1 MFRAFRDAPLKRKLM
16 LIVMSASGV
25 VVMAAFLA
33 FAISEAFTYRKSLRR
48 EISALGEIVGIN
60 TAAAVMFHDR
70 LAAEETLSALRAN
83 PHIVATYLLAKDGT
97 VFATYIAMDA
107 NHYPLR
113 PETPPRMAE
122 KADFFRSWNF
132 DQEAVVPIFLD
143 GQKVSTVIV
152 LADMKGLWARLT
164 GFLVVAVVFMLGSFT
179 AVYLLFSRLQ
189 GAITDPILSLAKTMR
204 QISKEKN
211 YSLCVIKET
220 GGEIGDLIDGF
231 NEMLEQIQ
239 SRDEQLGRHS
249 AELEEKVL
257 QRTAE
262 LKESEERTR
271 IILSAALDGVLTI
284 DAAGVIDSFNP
295 AAERIFGYAAAEVIG
310 KNIAILV
317 PDRHQNQIKEF
328 VYKYLK
334 TEGPKDSGYRTEGI
348 GLRKDGGWVPLE
360 ASVNDF
366 WIHGRRMFTC
376 ILRDIK
382 ERKEI
387 EGQLR
392 KLSRAVEQSPASVVI
407 TNRDGTI
414 EYVNPRFEKLTGYS
428 IAEAIGNNPRIL
440 KTGMQDEKFY
450 KNMWETVL
458 SGNVW
463 QGELCNRKKNGDLY
477 WERALIAP
485 VRNARGE
492 ITHFVAVKEDISES
506 RQAAEELRIAK
517 EAAEAANR
525 AKSDFLANMSHEL
538 RTPLNSVIGFSR
550 VLAKGFFGK
559 LNEKQNEYV
568 RYIEDSGNHL
578 LGLIND
584 ILDLSKV
591 EAGKMKLE
599 VSPVVLKDLFHASI
613 AMLKERAL
621 KHNVQLSLHTDP
633 GLGETIE
640 ADERKVKQILFNL
653 LTNAVKFTPE
663 GGSVTLTA
671 SQEADSLLVCVED
684 TGIGIKAD
692 EIGKLFSEFTQLESV
707 YTKKYEGTGLGLALT
722 KRLVELHGGK
732 IWVESE
738 EGKGSRFFFTLP
750 CRQIPVAAESE
761 ASGEAPGT
769 VPVESARPEELVM
782 DCGAF
787 LGKVKD
793 VLTFHKRNGTGF
805 GILRLELKADVE
817 AEVLL
822 KAGNIVLENTRK
834 DEIIGHGDRPNIL
847 YVILKNIDGTALEKT
862 SARLVDTLHARGHEF
877 AHKTVVYPEHG
888 QDVESLLRAFSKAPD
903 S

>member
-1 MFRAFRDAPLKRKLM
+1 MFRVFRDAPLKRQLM

-25 VVMAAFLA
+25 VVMVAFMAL
-33 FAISEAFTYRKSLRR
+33 AISETLRNM
-48 EISALGEIVGIN
+48 G
-60 TAAAVMFHDR
+60 
-70 LAAEETLSALRAN
+70 
-83 PHIVATYLLAKDGT
+83 
-97 VFATYIAMDA
+97 
-107 NHYPLR
+107 
-113 PETPPRMAE
+113 
-122 KADFFRSWNF
+122 
-132 DQEAVVPIFLD
+132 
-143 GQKVSTVIV
+143 
-152 LADMKGLWARLT
+152 GLWTPLT
-164 GFLVVAVVFMLGSFT
+164 EFLVVAVIFMLGSVAAAYF
-179 AVYLLFSRLQ
+179 VFSRLQ
-189 GAITDPILSLAKTMR
+189 GIITTPIQHLAKTMR

-211 YSLCVIKET
+211 YSICVIKET

-231 NEMLEQIQ
+231 NEMLGQIQ
-239 SRDEQLGRHS
+239 SRDKHLGRYS
-249 AELEEKVL
+249 EDLEEKVL

-271 IILSAALDGVLTI
+271 IVLSAALDAILTI
-284 DAAGVIDSFNP
+284 DESGVIDTFNP
-295 AAERIFGYAAAEVIG
+295 AAERIFGYTAEEVIG

-328 VYKYLK
+328 ADKYLMF
-334 TEGPKDSGYRTEGI
+334 EGPKDSGYRSEGI

-360 ASVNDF
+360 ATVNDF
-366 WIHGRRMFTC
+366 SIHGRRMFTC
-376 ILRDIK
+376 ILRDIT

-387 EGQLR
+387 ETQLR
-392 KLSRAVEQSPASVVI
+392 KLSRAVEQSPVSVVI

-414 EYVNPRFEKLTGYS
+414 EYVNPLFEKLTGYS
-428 IAEAIGNNPRIL
+428 SDEAIGNNPRIL
-440 KTGMQDEKFY
+440 KTGMQDENFY
-450 KNMWETVL
+450 KTMWETLL

-463 QGELCNRKKNGDLY
+463 QGEICNRKKNGDIY
-477 WERALIAP
+477 WELALIAP
-485 VRNARGE
+485 VRNTRGD
-492 ITHFVAVKEDISES
+492 ITHFVAVKEDISE
-506 RQAAEELRIAK
+506 RKQAAEELRVAK
-517 EAAEAANR
+517 EAAETANR

-568 RYIEDSGNHL
+568 HYIEDSGNHL

-599 VSPVVLKDLFHASI
+599 PSTVALKDLFLSSI
-613 AMLKERAL
+613 AMLKERAM
-621 KHNVQLSLHTDP
+621 KHSVQLSLRTDP

-671 SQEADSLLVCVED
+671 SQEADIVFVCVED
-684 TGIGIKAD
+684 TGIGIKA
-692 EIGKLFSEFTQLESV
+692 EEMGKLFTEFTQLESV
-707 YTKKYEGTGLGLALT
+707 YNKKYEGTGLGLALT

-750 CRQIPVAAESE
+750 CRQIPVSEESE
-761 ASGEAPGT
+761 ASEELPVT
-769 VPVESARPEELVM
+769 VSAESARPEELVM

-787 LGKVKD
+787 LGKVSD
-793 VLTFHKRNGTGF
+793 VLTFHKRKGTGF
-805 GILRLELKADVE
+805 GILRIELNADVE
-817 AEVLL
+817 AEALL
-822 KAGNIVLENTRK
+822 EAGNIVLENTRK

-847 YVILKNIDGTALEKT
+847 YVLLKDIDGAALGKT
-862 SARLVDTLHARGHEF
+862 SARLVDTLRARGHEF
-877 AHKTVVYPEHG
+877 THKTVVYPEHG
-888 QDVESLLRAFSKAPD
+888 
-903 S
+903 